1 MKGLRY
7 FANAMWFFMG
17 MDVTLIATH
26 IKNGHAIGTA
36 LAMVGL
42 VGCGVAA
49 LFMEKRIE
57 ESQTIK

>member
-1 MKGLRY
+1 
-7 FANAMWFFMG
+7 MWFFMG